1 MSQSAAIVAFLLA
14 GFVLYLAAKG
24 RLSTYTNVLWGPT
37 TAPAQSSGGGSSGGG
52 IFSGLGKLIG
62 GASKLVTTGE
72 TVAAVAG

>member
-37 TAPAQSSGGGSSGGG
+37 TAPAQSSGGSSGGG
-52 IFSGLGKLIG
+52 IFSGLGKLID
-62 GASKLVTTGE
+62 GASKLITTTE